1 LPMSEAED
9 VRYLPGK
16 GIHCWVEQMPTQV
29 GSRQFVERLGISI
42 TDSRNGSCAEVFVAQ
57 GRHLLGKIRISDSVR
72 QSASPAVRSLQ
83 GMKIRVLLMTGDSVP
98 IARAVAGELGVD
110 DFVAG
115 LLPDGKL
122 ARVRDM
128 QAAGHKV
135 AMVGDGIN
143 DAPAL
148 AESYVGVAMGSG
160 TDIARETGG
169 ITLIGNDL
177 AKFGEVLEIA
187 KRCRRVILTN
197 FAGTIAVDSIGIAF
211 AMAGI
216 LNPIEAA
223 LIHVC
228 SETAF
233 ILNSARLLPA
243 VSERFR
249 QSRRL

>member
-1 LPMSEAED
+1 M
-9 VRYLPGK
+9 
-16 GIHCWVEQMPTQV
+16 
-29 GSRQFVERLGISI
+29 
-42 TDSRNGSCAEVFVAQ
+42 AQ
-57 GRHLLGKIRISDSVR
+57 GSQLLGKIRISDSVR
-72 QSASPAVRSLQ
+72 QSAGPAVRSLRE
-83 GMKIRVLLMTGDSVP
+83 MKLRVLLMTGDSVP
-98 IARAVAGELGVD
+98 IALAVADELGVD

-122 ARVRDM
+122 ARVKDM

-160 TDIARETGG
+160 TDVARETGG
-169 ITLIGNDL
+169 IILIGNDL
-177 AKFGEVLEIA
+177 AKFSEVVEIA
-187 KRCRRVILTN
+187 KRCRRIILAN
-197 FAGTIAVDSIGIAF
+197 FLGTVGIDLIGIAF
-211 AMAGI
+211 AMIG
-216 LNPIEAA
+216 LLSPIEAA

-243 VSERFR
+243 LSKD
-249 QSRRL
+249 